1 MSKFRELVEEI
12 KHEQVYDKD
21 TLDEGLGK
29 TLGTLATAAAIG
41 LGGLQGA
48 DAKTNPDLL
57 RRSGHEITTQYEHGG
72 QGYAAITKDNYGGFS
87 YGKEQL
93 STRRLDD
100 APSTFDKFL
109 DYLSTHLPDAYNKL
123 EKAGGWDAAFVGQ
136 TSFRKAWLDLIKD
149 KKFTDCY
156 DDFVTDTM
164 ILPVYNRM
172 DQAKTVNLDKVTT
185 WGSENPAVQ
194 AAIRSVI
201 IQHGRV
207 GAFNLIKKV
216 VKQKNPQNPNEF
228 LDALYELRA
237 KKFSKYKTRYANEHK
252 ALNSYLNSLTTN
264 TKPTKLT

>member
-109 DYLSTHLPDAYNKL
+109 DYLSTHLPNAYNKL

-156 DDFVTDTM
+156 DDFVTDIM